1 MSETGTIFLLKNHEI
16 TTEIMGI
23 KCLQLRETL
32 PNTGCIEKEILMLC
46 STINVHVYKIVLL
59 ACWRSDN
66 DIVQELRQRT
76 NTFFENRHKMN
87 VL

>member
-46 STINVHVYKIVLL
+46 STINVHVYKIVGLL
-59 ACWRSDN
+59 AWPVGEAITILSKN
-66 DIVQELRQRT
+66 
-76 NTFFENRHKMN
+76 
-87 VL
+87 